1 MPSLWLALGILAS
14 LPVGAEPGRP
24 RVVEFHGACD
34 ASGAVVRGGGL
45 VVVGDDEDNVL
56 RLYDANR
63 GGAPLASW
71 ELSAALELE
80 RGKRRYPE
88 TDLEAATGLG
98 DLGLWLTSHGLDSKA
113 RRQGA
118 RFLLFATRTRADGQI
133 VVEGRPYRTLLDDLL
148 AAPALA
154 RFGLAEAAAR
164 PPKAPGGLNLEG
176 MTAALDGRTVLV
188 GLRSPVPPG
197 GALVIPI
204 ENVPALVRGER
215 ARLGAPV
222 QLDLGGR
229 GIRSLSSWRGRY
241 VIVAGATGEGDPSRL
256 FTWSGAPHDGPV
268 ADPVDLAGL
277 NPEAF
282 ATFENRDEILLLSDD
297 GTRPIDGVPC
307 KKLKDPARKRFR
319 GAWVRLSGAP

>member
-1 MPSLWLALGILAS
+1 MSPLWITLGILAS
-14 LPVGAEPGRP
+14 LPLGTDGRP
-24 RVVEFHGACD
+24 RIVEFHGACD
-34 ASGAVVRGGGL
+34 ASGAVVREGGRF
-45 VVVGDDEDNVL
+45 VVADDEDNVL

-63 GGAPLASW
+63 GGAPLAAW
-71 ELSAALELE
+71 ELSAALELAP
-80 RGKRRYPE
+80 GKRRYPE
-88 TDLEAATGLG
+88 TDVEAATGLG
-98 DLGLWLTSHGLDSKA
+98 DVALWLTSHALDSKA

-118 RFLLFATRTRADGQI
+118 RFLLFATRTRADGQ
-133 VVEGRPYRTLLDDLL
+133 VVLEGRPYRALVDDLV

-176 MTAALDGRTVLV
+176 MTAALHGQALLV

-197 GALVIPI
+197 GALVVPI
-204 ENVPALVRGER
+204 ENAPGVVRGER

-241 VIVAGATGEGDPSRL
+241 LIVAGATGEGGTSRL
-256 FTWSGAPHDGPV
+256 FTWSGAPDDAPV
-268 ADPVDLAGL
+268 ADAVELAGL

-282 ATFENRDEILLLSDD
+282 ATFEDRDEILLLSDD

-319 GAWVRLSGAP
+319 GAWVRLSTLP